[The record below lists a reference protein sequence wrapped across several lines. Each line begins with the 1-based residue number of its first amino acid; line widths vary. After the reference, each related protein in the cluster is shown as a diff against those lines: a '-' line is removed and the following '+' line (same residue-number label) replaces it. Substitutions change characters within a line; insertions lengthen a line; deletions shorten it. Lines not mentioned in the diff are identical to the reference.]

1 MTAGLITATLTACGP
16 SGEPPTARVL
26 PAQPSFAKPVIVAQP
41 KKGEPLVAIA
51 ARERAGRIAAN
62 ARITSFSEW
71 YEGVRAD
78 YAK

>member
-1 MTAGLITATLTACGP
+1 MLLMGTLSGCAT
-16 SGEPPTARVL
+16 SGEPPIARVL
-26 PAQPSFAKPVIVAQP
+26 PNPPAFAQPVTVAQP

-51 ARERAGRIAAN
+51 ARERAGRLAAN
-62 ARITSFSEW
+62 GRIKSFVEW